1 MQKFYFTV
9 QSVLLHLESY
19 LNCSMITKGAVS
31 WTKPSCRS
39 GDTVE
44 KVILHESLI
53 VKNRS
58 ELTHFLTMLT
68 NQTSTGVIVLL
79 AMTHII

>member
-1 MQKFYFTV
+1 MQKFYSTV
-9 QSVLLHLESY
+9 QSVLEHLDSY
-19 LNCSMITKGAVS
+19 LNCSMIIKGAVS

-44 KVILHESLI
+44 KVILHEWFI

-58 ELTHFLTMLT
+58 QLTHFLTILT
-68 NQTSTGVIVLL
+68 NETSTGVIVLL
-79 AMTHII
+79 AMNHII